1 MKEYVRGEKH
11 RRFSWMDLLLN
22 ETGGVLDSLYFSMKC

>member
-11 RRFSWMDLLLN
+11 KRFSWMDPLLN
-22 ETGGVLDSLYFSMKC
+22 ETGGVLDD